1 MLSSLPKWE
10 VLGANRNHRHRTNGA
25 TSGARLAQ
33 GGHTVLL
40 GSRQP
45 QAKTDILN
53 QVPCATIT
61 SNETALRVSE
71 IVVIALRFIAVKS
84 FAEQHADLLRNARVL
99 DGMAPLIVELT
110 RDYGNGEHR
119 LSWKLLG

>member
-1 MLSSLPKWE
+1 MAQHLA
-10 VLGANRNHRHRTNGA
+10 LGWLKAGY
-25 TSGARLAQ
+25 
-33 GGHTVLL
+33 TVQF

-99 DGMAPLIVELT
+99 DGMSHSLWNSLETAAMVSIAFHGSYWGEL
-110 RDYGNGEHR
+110 
-119 LSWKLLG
+119 